1 MYVSMYMVVF
11 GGPQN
16 KVINMLLVMICY
28 DYFPSIEKNKGLK
41 D

>member
-16 KVINMLLVMICY
+16 KVINMLLVMIM
-28 DYFPSIEKNKGLK
+28 FHL
-41 D
+41 